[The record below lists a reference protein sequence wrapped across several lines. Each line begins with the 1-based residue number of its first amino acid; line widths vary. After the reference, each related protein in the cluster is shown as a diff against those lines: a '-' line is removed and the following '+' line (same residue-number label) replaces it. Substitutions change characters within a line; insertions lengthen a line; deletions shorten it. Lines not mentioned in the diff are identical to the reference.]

1 MSETIDALRLGITAD
16 IDTKSIASLTVA
28 LKGLQSASSGGNVH
42 NMANQMKELSNACT
56 RLQVV
61 GNSLNTLITSL
72 TSLNNIKGT
81 GINNATKALRD
92 LPSALSGIQNIDFF
106 STAQNINS
114 LTNALIP
121 LNSIDGTGIKNAATG
136 LAKLPD
142 AFTGLDGLQIG
153 DYVQKIQDLSTALSP
168 LAAVMRDIAAGGKVL
183 NSVIKTGTSATK
195 SYGSANK
202 SASIQVSNLGSGVN
216 NLTRRLSSLIVKI
229 GAAVGGFRAI
239 SKAVSDG
246 IVNSMDYIENLN
258 LFTVSMGRY
267 ADSQQRYAETVS
279 DVMGID
285 PSEWMRNEGV
295 FNNMLEGFGIGT
307 DDAAWMSQNLTGLL
321 YDYASFYNLTIE
333 QAAQKI
339 TSAISGELE
348 PVRRQGFDLSQA
360 ALTQLAQDPK
370 WYGTMSYS
378 INEETG
384 AIIGNSEAWSD
395 NSQAVIA
402 NYSDMTQAEKAQLR
416 YIALLTQNSDMVGDF
431 ARTLEDPANQLRIF
445 KNNMTMVSRALG
457 NIFIP
462 ALNKVMPYLIAGA
475 QVLKD
480 ILNTIAELMGFQL
493 PDMSSRVSLGS
504 DTVGGY
510 EDVEDAL
517 GGAAGKA
524 KKLKDYMIGIDEL
537 NVLNDKD
544 SDNGGGSGA
553 AGYASDLSYALPGY
567 DFIGDATNSK
577 VAQIKAQIEDL
588 LNSTE
593 RDFRVWG
600 EKVGDVL
607 NNVLVKWENPYQSG
621 LDLGNGIGDILEF
634 ADGIVITFDWALAGK
649 DLGEM
654 ISGFFDSD
662 VSYEVPNL
670 ALDVVKGVLSFS
682 TATITHVNVFEVA
695 DNIMTGITEAIMK
708 DYSDQIYGGH
718 FENGVWVMNLE
729 AQANWTVETQI
740 AWAQRH
746 PISSWLGDQIANLI
760 GMDYQDREGNLI
772 YDMPVIARLTLARLD
787 DPFTRQLLS
796 YFTGTNVTREAL
808 IHFSVDFDSSIKNW
822 ITENIVNPFLRGL
835 GTIAESLGDFFHIE
849 DMEDWGHDLVESV
862 DRIASSSGGGSHSRT
877 FREANEER
885 AARANANRNRRN
897 VDMGNYYATTYSQAA
912 RQRNIKNA
920 ENAGREIATSYIKG
934 LTSSEGLIANAGLR
948 TGELYADGANSNISH
963 VYSVG
968 TNLKDTFINGVN
980 SNIGQVYS
988 TGANLKNTLI
998 NGASAGLYESMRI
1011 KGSDGGKGF
1020 NTGAYSWRGAIGN
1033 TATNLKNTLVNNVS
1047 GNLYNALYNAGS
1059 NGVAGLSDAFK
1070 SSPHIKRLID
1080 NAKAVAQ
1087 SAIDSVK
1094 ATLDVHSPSV
1104 VMENIGKQTVEG
1116 LSNGIAK
1123 STPTISNQVKDTVT
1137 TTTTKAVI
1145 TAKGTLKK
1153 GLKIKSPSRV
1163 FAEIGAY
1170 TAEGFNVGFSE
1181 EAENTYSMMNSY
1193 AKKLSNVSIA
1203 GLYTPSS
1210 GMSAPTLNPNVT
1222 AQVQANNTAAMTAMA
1237 MTMYEAI
1244 SGAMNNQNTNER
1256 DIKLSVQIDGKE
1268 VFNAVRNEQRKR
1280 GIEVSNGAFGG

>member
-42 NMANQMKELSNACT
+42 NMANQMKELSDACA

-61 GNSLNTLITSL
+61 GDSLNALITSL

-81 GINNATKALRD
+81 GINNATKALKE
-92 LPSALSGIQNIDFF
+92 LPSALSGIQNIDFH
-106 STAQNINS
+106 STAQGINS
-114 LTNALIP
+114 LTNALLP
-121 LNSIDGTGIKNAATG
+121 LNQIDGTGIKNAAAGLERLPNALTG
-136 LAKLPD
+136 LN
-142 AFTGLDGLQIG
+142 GIQVS
-153 DYVQKIQDLSTALSP
+153 DYTQKIRELSTALSP
-168 LAAVMRDIAAGGKVL
+168 LADVMRDIAAGGRVL
-183 NSVIKTGTSATK
+183 NSTIRIGTTVTRN
-195 SYGSANK
+195 YGTANER
-202 SASIQVSNLGSGVN
+202 ARIQVGNLGNGIN
-216 NLTRRLSSLIVKI
+216 ALTRRLGALIVRI
-229 GAAVGGFRAI
+229 GVAVGGFRAI
-239 SKAVSDG
+239 SNAISDG
-246 IVNSMDYIENLN
+246 IVESMDYIENLN

-267 ADSQQRYAETVS
+267 ADSQRRYAETVS
-279 DVMGID
+279 DIMGID

-360 ALTQLAQDPK
+360 ALTQLAQNPK
-370 WYGTMSYS
+370 WYGSMSYA

-416 YIALLTQNSDMVGDF
+416 YIALLTQNSDMLGDF
-431 ARTLEDPANQLRIF
+431 SRTLNDPANQVRILR
-445 KNNMTMVSRALG
+445 NNLTLVSRALG

-493 PDMSSRVSLGS
+493 PDMSSRVSLGA
-504 DTVGGY
+504 DAVGGY

-517 GGAAGKA
+517 GGAAGNA

-537 NVLNDKD
+537 NVLNDND
-544 SDNGGGSGA
+544 NGNGGGSGA

-588 LNSTE
+588 LNTTE

-600 EKVGDVL
+600 EKVGEVL
-607 NNVLVKWENPYQSG
+607 NNVLVKWENPYQTG

-634 ADGIVITFDWALAGK
+634 ADGIVIEFDWALAGK

-662 VSYEVPNL
+662 VTYEVPNL
-670 ALDVVKGVLSFS
+670 ALDVVKGVLSFAS
-682 TATITHVNVFEVA
+682 ATITRVNAFEVA
-695 DNIMTGITEAIMK
+695 DNVMTGIVEAIMK
-708 DYSDQIYGGH
+708 DYSDEIYGGH

-729 AQANWTVETQI
+729 AQANWTVESQI
-740 AWAQRH
+740 EWAQRH
-746 PISSWLGDQIANLI
+746 PLSSWLGDQIANLI

-772 YDMPVIARLTLARLD
+772 FDMPVIARLTLGRLD

-808 IHFSVDFDSSIKNW
+808 IHFSVEFDSSVKSW

-835 GTIAESLGDFFHIE
+835 GTIAEALGGFFNLD
-849 DMEDWGHDLVESV
+849 DMEDWGRDLVESI
-862 DRIASSSGGGSHSRT
+862 DRADRSGGGGGRSL
-877 FREANEER
+877 REANAQR
-885 AARANANRNRRN
+885 AAWLANRNRRN
-897 VDMGNYYATTYSQAA
+897 TDMGNYYANTYSQAS
-912 RQRNIKNA
+912 RQRAVKGA
-920 ENAGREIATSYIKG
+920 EDAGREIATSYVKG
-934 LTSSEGLIANAGLR
+934 LTSGEGLITNAGLR
-948 TGELYADGANSNISH
+948 SGDLYADGVNSNISH

-968 TNLKDTFINGVN
+968 TNLKDT
-980 SNIGQVYS
+980 
-988 TGANLKNTLI
+988 LI
-998 NGASAGLYESMRI
+998 NGAGAGLYESMRI

-1020 NTGAYSWRGAIGN
+1020 NTGAESWRGKIGD
-1033 TATNLKNTLVNNVS
+1033 TGTSLKNTLVNNV
-1047 GNLYNALYNAGS
+1047 GNNLYRALYDVGN

-1070 SSPHIKRLID
+1070 SSPHIKTLID

-1104 VMENIGKQTVEG
+1104 VMENIGKQTVDG

-1123 STPTISNQVKDTVT
+1123 STPTISNQVKDSVT
-1137 TTTTKAVI
+1137 ATTNTAVN
-1145 TAKGTLKK
+1145 TAKGTLTK
-1153 GLKIKSPSRV
+1153 GLRIKSPSRV

-1181 EAENTYSMMNSY
+1181 EAQNTYSMMNSY

-1222 AQVQANNTAAMTAMA
+1222 AQVQANNTAAMAAMA

-1244 SGAMNNQNTNER
+1244 SGAMNNQNTNEK